1 MNATYTLRVNVTI
14 DKSIYF
20 FITKKEKKKKKK
32 KEEDAFRANS
42 KHFVLA
48 ALNSWFDN
56 YHFSRE
62 HFRSNPFYSVLFQG
76 MDRSLRRG
84 EGMFDKTR
92 RQTFRRIFTARIFI
106 HLLVLGSPSSLTNGK
121 SNFRIFFNGTR
132 TTSIC
137 RKQVAPIFLSASNW
151 SILFLPSYCLFFSFY
166 FYFLYIFSLS
176 LSLSLSLSRL
186 VRLVK

>member
-1 MNATYTLRVNVTI
+1 MNVTI

-20 FITKKEKKKKKK
+20 FKTKNEKEKKE
-32 KEEDAFRANS
+32 KEEDAFRGNS
-42 KHFVLA
+42 KHFTLA
-48 ALNSWFDN
+48 ALGSWFDN

-62 HFRSNPFYSVLFQG
+62 HFRSNPFYSVCRGWIDRCRGAG
-76 MDRSLRRG
+76 M
-84 EGMFDKTR
+84 EGMSDKTR

-106 HLLVLGSPSSLTNGK
+106 HLLVLGSPSRLTNGN

-151 SILFLPSYCLFFSFY
+151 SILFLPFYCLFFF
-166 FYFLYIFSLS
+166 FFVFLFSIHSLS
-176 LSLSLSLSRL
+176 LSLFLSLLLPRP
-186 VRLVK
+186 VRLIK